1 LANAASL
8 ATAAVSGSAASSAD
22 VNSIRIP
29 IDDSMDDPLQACECI
44 KLTPVPTRWSKK
56 PDNA

>member
-1 LANAASL
+1 
-8 ATAAVSGSAASSAD
+8 VSGSAASSAA
-22 VNSIRIP
+22 VNSARIL

-44 KLTPVPTRWSKK
+44 KLTPVPIQKSKS